1 MFRLCIRRQGGWW
14 VVCDEYVK
22 GDDSIIEMESPL
34 FRTKD
39 WELAARF
46 VRAEKADDVSEMMR
60 IRFRSASLCKGF

>member
-1 MFRLCIRRQGGWW
+1 MFRVIIRRRGGWW

-22 GDDSIIEMESPL
+22 SKDSIVEIDPVL

-46 VRAEKADDVSEMMR
+46 VRAEKSDDMYEMMR
-60 IRFRSASLCKGF
+60 IRVQSASLCKGF